1 MLIYFCGMNTLILVM
16 ITVWCMDV
24 LSWQMKIRTE
34 GDLLGI
40 LGKIKINILL
50 DIFMETEH
58 CSVA

>member
-34 GDLLGI
+34 GDLFGI